1 MSDPV
6 SVSYAMLRR
15 HVILT
20 LVSCTASWF
29 LAQMSYYAQ
38 AQMLGPIMSRYDLG
52 EIAVG
57 VMFTQELTVYAL
69 AALFVAGPLSR
80 VSRVKAAALGAL
92 LLITAN
98 LVSANTDSFEV
109 LRVMRL
115 LAGFSGGLIGAAG
128 TASAAS
134 SLNPQR
140 IFAIVGVCWGL
151 IAAIQVMVV
160 PYFTVPFGAEGAY
173 YAMAGA
179 VVLFLPLTLWLNPP
193 REHEITHVS
202 EISEQELSLFERL
215 TERLGVRDAPN
226 ARYAILA
233 MVALF
238 IFEIGQGATQVFLEQ
253 FGLRTGLEQYRIGQ
267 ILGTAAFMGLS
278 GGLFA
283 AWLGVRF
290 GNLRPI
296 VVGIIFNAVFASTLA
311 LGTSSFLF
319 GANYLGWNMA
329 YYFLVP
335 YMLGTLAEMDD
346 RGRWAVAA
354 DAVWWLG
361 AAPGAAVGGILV
373 ETGGYTALACLAPV
387 TGFACLVIL
396 VRTIHSFNASQKT
409 ASD

>member
-1 MSDPV
+1 MSDPSSTSHAV
-6 SVSYAMLRR
+6 ARNSHIR
-15 HVILT
+15 T
-20 LVSCTASWF
+20 LISCTACWF

-38 AQMLGPIMSRYDLG
+38 TQMLGPLMKRFDLG
-52 EIAVG
+52 EIDVG

-80 VSRVKAAALGAL
+80 VSRVKAAALGGL
-92 LLITAN
+92 ILITAN
-98 LVSANTDSFEV
+98 LISATTESFEL

-115 LAGFSGGLIGAAG
+115 VAGFAGGLIGAAG

-140 IFAIVGVCWGL
+140 IFAIIGVSWGL

-160 PYFTVPFGAEGAY
+160 PYLTVPYGAAGGY
-173 YAMAGA
+173 YGMVAA
-179 VVLFLPLTLWLNPP
+179 VVLFMPLILWLNPP
-193 REHEITHVS
+193 RAHEIAQSS
-202 EISEQELSLFERL
+202 ETPEQNLSLFERL

-226 ARYAILA
+226 ARYAIWA

-238 IFEIGQGATQVFLEQ
+238 IYEIGQGATQVFLEQ
-253 FGLRTGLEQYRIGQ
+253 FGLRTGLEEYRIGE
-267 ILGTAAFMGLS
+267 ILGVTAFIGLS

-283 AWLGVRF
+283 AWLGNRF

-296 VVGIIFNAVFASTLA
+296 VAGIIFNAVFAGALA
-311 LGTSSFLF
+311 LGTSPFMF
-319 GANYLGWNMA
+319 GANYLGWNLA

-335 YMLGTLAEMDD
+335 YMLGVLAQMDD

-373 ETGGYTALACLAPV
+373 ETGGYTALAWLAPV
-387 TGFACLVIL
+387 TGCACLVIL
-396 VRTIHSFNASQKT
+396 VKTLHRFNVTQSPAN
-409 ASD
+409 D